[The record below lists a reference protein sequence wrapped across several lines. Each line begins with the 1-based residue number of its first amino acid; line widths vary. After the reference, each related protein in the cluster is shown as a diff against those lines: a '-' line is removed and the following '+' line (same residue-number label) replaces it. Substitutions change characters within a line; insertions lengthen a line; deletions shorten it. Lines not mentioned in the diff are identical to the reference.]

1 MERLQVQAAD
11 GRRLEVQSDG
21 PADGRAVL
29 FHVGTPSA
37 GILYPPLVELGAE
50 RGLRH
55 ITYSRPGYG
64 GSERRPGRTVADG
77 AADVEAIADAL
88 GIARFFTVGWSGGG
102 PHALACAALLGER
115 TIAAATLAG
124 VAPRS
129 AAGLDWLD
137 GMGEEN
143 LAEFGAAEAGEQAL
157 EQFLRA
163 AREEILAA
171 GGAEI
176 QASLGELLSPVDRA
190 AASGEFAEYLAA
202 LFHGAL
208 RDDVWGWFDDDLAF
222 VADWGFSLEADRA
235 PGGDLAGLGGPL
247 RPLRPRALARCQRPR
262 RPAAPAGRR
271 RPSLDPARRL
281 RAAAGRSAGARLL
294 SRAAARAPS
303 GEDRAGVA
311 YWFCA
316 RMLPQA
322 AHSSAQ
328 SSSSC
333 SSSVLLSMSS
343 TMRTTAE
350 ATATGSCGG
359 FSASII
365 SSLKVAFIRSVQR
378 QQMPGAG
385 LPSTI

>member
-1 MERLQVQAAD
+1 MQAAD

-29 FHVGTPSA
+29 FLPGTPSA

-64 GSERRPGRTVADG
+64 GSERHPGRTVADG
-77 AADVEAIADAL
+77 AADVESIADAL

-129 AAGLDWLD
+129 ADGLDWPD

-143 LAEFGAAEAGEQAL
+143 LAEFAAAEAGEQAL

-163 AREEILAA
+163 ARDEILAA
-171 GGAEI
+171 GGDEI

-222 VADWGFSLEADRA
+222 VADWGFSLEAVVRPVAIWQGSEDRFVPYA
-235 PGGDLAGLGGPL
+235 HGRWLAANVSG
-247 RPLRPRALARCQRPR
+247 AQ
-262 RPAAPAGRR
+262 
-271 RPSLDPARRL
+271 
-281 RAAAGRSAGARLL
+281 ARLL
-294 SRAAARAPS
+294 D
-303 GEDRAGVA
+303 GEGHLSILLGA
-311 YWFCA
+311 YG
-316 RMLPQA
+316 R
-322 AHSSAQ
+322 
-328 SSSSC
+328 
-333 SSSVLLSMSS
+333 LLDDLL
-343 TMRTTAE
+343 AL
-350 ATATGSCGG
+350 GS
-359 FSASII
+359 
-365 SSLKVAFIRSVQR
+365 
-378 QQMPGAG
+378 
-385 LPSTI
+385 